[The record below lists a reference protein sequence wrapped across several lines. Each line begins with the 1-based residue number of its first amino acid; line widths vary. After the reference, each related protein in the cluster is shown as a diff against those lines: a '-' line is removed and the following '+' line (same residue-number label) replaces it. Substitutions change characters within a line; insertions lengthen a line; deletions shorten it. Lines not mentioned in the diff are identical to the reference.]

1 MISKGPV
8 ETYLSELRRRLPYP
22 APRLIGETREHLMEA
37 TSAARSTGASQEEAE
52 RRAVEGYGPVD
63 EVVAAVLSEGSALMS
78 PLVVR
83 LMVPIAI
90 LLSVPTFVFVS
101 VNLIEEAAG
110 SGGSE
115 GVFGSAVESWGNT
128 ITGLIAFG
136 PFVALLMIVLSSVRM
151 HRDRGVHGFAATIEL
166 KMSRAVMWAALVVTL
181 IAGSIVAYGLAD
193 NYGNWRDFHNMNWT
207 CTTDDNGQQICYQGT
222 LLPEQIPGNNP

>member
-8 ETYLSELRRRLPYP
+8 ETYLSELHRRLPYP

-37 TSAARSTGASQEEAE
+37 TSASLAGGLTQEEAE
-52 RRAVEGYGPVD
+52 RRAVESYGPVD
-63 EVVAAVLSEGSALMS
+63 EVVAAVLAEGSALMS
-78 PLVVR
+78 PLIVR
-83 LMVPIAI
+83 LLVPFAI
-90 LLSVPTFVFVS
+90 LLSLPTFVFVF

-110 SGGSE
+110 SGGSV
-115 GVFGSAVESWGNT
+115 GVFGSPVESWGNT
-128 ITGLIAFG
+128 VNGLIAFG
-136 PFVALLMIVLSSVRM
+136 PFIALLLIVLSSVRV

-181 IAGSIVAYGLAD
+181 VAGSIFAYGLAD

-207 CTTDDNGQQICYQGT
+207 CTNDDQGRQVCYQGS
-222 LLPEQIPGNNP
+222 LGPEQIPDNNP